1 MVSRDFSRRSLHSC
15 IHAVYGRRCG
25 FRVLDQGLGRRW
37 RRRRMHRRC
46 IGCEENTRQGSSPR
60 TRPQE
65 MNHGPISKPSKV
77 HFLVR
82 PGSHFPAPAVR
93 FATARRARLSQ
104 CWPPLRRPP
113 AGLGIDQPSTV
124 LRLQEAV
131 TVIGTVLF
139 AILLSCGSDRRP
151 QGPRP
156 APSGQ
161 AGLGRAANARRAIE
175 HGPRPFGEEPPVR
188 WLIFNR
194 AFLMPAEDSA
204 SHRAQHRQGRAL
216 RVGLRPSLDSA
227 CARRNSGAARSGRGN
242 GLQVEQGNWAEMVS
256 KAPLAPSHQ
265 VHRKSCT
272 NTSQNCTEVPA
283 FTRFTLLA
291 GLPIRVRFLS
301 VLNAHDLTV
310 SGTHCDDALS
320 DHRAA

>member
-15 IHAVYGRRCG
+15 KHAVYGGRRR
-25 FRVLDQGLGRRW
+25 FRVLDQSLGRRW

-161 AGLGRAANARRAIE
+161 AGLGRAANARRAAE
-175 HGPRPFGEEPPVR
+175 RGPRPFGEEPPNKTR
-188 WLIFNR
+188 FR
-194 AFLMPAEDSA
+194 CGSA
-204 SHRAQHRQGRAL
+204 SRPVRRSPPWSLGCQAVL
-216 RVGLRPSLDSA
+216 VGEASTHPRDET
-227 CARRNSGAARSGRGN
+227 RNAA
-242 GLQVEQGNWAEMVS
+242 E
-256 KAPLAPSHQ
+256 
-265 VHRKSCT
+265 
-272 NTSQNCTEVPA
+272 
-283 FTRFTLLA
+283 
-291 GLPIRVRFLS
+291 IRCNVRLI
-301 VLNAHDLTV
+301 V
-310 SGTHCDDALS
+310 
-320 DHRAA
+320 